1 MKERSLWGNQATN
14 VSNNRQKAEST
25 VILNVGAESTV
36 AESPQNENVRV
47 PRSPARIPQNEN
59 VPRCVGKNGS
69 VLSLITMCW
78 KIKFEKVDM
87 KELEK
92 KV

>member
-1 MKERSLWGNQATN
+1 MMVRMLSVVSLLLLLSLSVHAMNTTTTSTN
-14 VSNNRQKAEST
+14 TRRNASSGENLVTVKAE
-25 VILNVGAESTV
+25 
-36 AESPQNENVRV
+36 R
-47 PRSPARIPQNEN
+47 PAKRKGE
-59 VPRCVGKNGS
+59 NGS

-78 KIKFEKVDM
+78 KIKSEKVDM

>member
-1 MKERSLWGNQATN
+1 MKERSPWGNQATN

-47 PRSPARIPQNEN
+47 PRSPARITVERECP
-59 VPRCVGKNGS
+59 
-69 VLSLITMCW
+69 TMCW
-78 KIKFEKVDM
+78 EKWISLKSDHDV
-87 KELEK
+87 LEN